1 MAIML
6 GADIGGTFTDFVAH
20 DDASG
25 QTLVWK
31 VPSVPGDPVQA
42 ILDGLAGFDGRASL
56 GHLRIGTT
64 VATNAVLERQGAVV
78 AYVTTKGFKDVPFIQ
93 RGNRKFHY
101 DMSWV
106 KPKPLC
112 LRRHCFELDERLDA
126 KGRVIQPL
134 DPAEVR
140 RVAEAIRALPEIEAV
155 AVCLLFSYLDPRH
168 ELLVK
173 RIFEELLPGHAISI
187 SFEVLPKWKEYERAS
202 TTLADAYLK
211 PVVGRRL
218 RSMRERLDGAGIK
231 APAVLIRSNGGEMTL
246 DAAAATPI
254 QLLVSGP
261 TGGVIAARHVAELAA
276 IDHLVTLDMGGT
288 STDVSTVQDRR
299 ETFTTAYEIEWGVPI
314 QIPIIDIR
322 TIGAGGGSI
331 AWIDKGGMLRVG
343 PRSAGANPGPA
354 AYGQGGGE
362 ATVTDA
368 NVVLGR
374 IDPLNFLGG
383 RMRLDAE
390 RARQAVAAVGERVGL
405 EAEAAAL
412 AILRIADNN
421 MVGALRSVL
430 IERGLDPRDFALLA
444 FGGAGP
450 LHAASLIREMGI
462 ARAVVPNHPGQ
473 FSAYGFIQTD
483 ARVDRQRTI
492 QLTSHNFPAAR
503 ARDMLAELTTQALD
517 ELKAQDYTARITV
530 HQALEMR
537 YLGQNYELEL
547 AIGEDALA
555 DGRIGALWQA
565 FHAAH
570 EARFGFSIPGE
581 PIEIVNLAVTAISA
595 TAKPEVRMLDA
606 DMPEGRPVA
615 ERPVHFAEGT
625 MPTSIYSRPSLAPN
639 QKIRG
644 PALIEE
650 AASVTV
656 VEPGQHLVVD
666 AYGHLVISAVD

>member
-1 MAIML
+1 ML

-20 DDASG
+20 DDRSSR
-25 QTLVWK
+25 TVVWK

-42 ILDGLAGFDGRASL
+42 ILEGLDGFEGRSAL

-78 AYVTTKGFKDVPFIQ
+78 AYVTTRGFRDVPFIQ

-112 LRRHCFELDERLDA
+112 QRRHCFELDERLNA
-126 KGRVIQPL
+126 KGRVIRPL
-134 DPAEVR
+134 DEAEVR
-140 RVAEAIRALPEIEAV
+140 QVAEAIRAIPEIEAV
-155 AVCLLFSYLDPRH
+155 AVCLLFSYLNPAH
-168 ELLVK
+168 ELVVK
-173 RIFEELLPGHAISI
+173 RVLEELLPDHAISI

-218 RSMRERLDGAGIK
+218 RSMRRRLDEAGIG

-246 DAAAATPI
+246 DAATTTPI

-261 TGGVIAARHVAELAA
+261 TGGVIAGRHVAELTG

-288 STDVSTVQDRR
+288 STDVSTVLDRR

-343 PRSAGANPGPA
+343 PRSAGASPGPA

-390 RARQAVAAVGERVGL
+390 AARRAVSRIGERVGL
-405 EAEAAAL
+405 DPEAAAL

-430 IERGLDPRDFALLA
+430 IERGLDPRDFVLLA

-462 ARAVVPNHPGQ
+462 GRAVVPNHPGQ

-492 QLTSHNFPAAR
+492 QLTSHDFPAAR
-503 ARDMLAELTTQALD
+503 AREMLAELTAQALA
-517 ELKAQDYTARITV
+517 ELEAQGYTDRITV

-555 DGRIGALWQA
+555 DGRIAALWQA

-581 PIEIVNLAVTAISA
+581 PIEIVNLGVTAISA
-595 TAKPEVRMLDA
+595 TAKPEVTRLDA
-606 DMPEGRPVA
+606 DMPKGRPIA

-625 MPTSIYSRPSLAPN
+625 LATAVHSRPSLAPG
-639 QKIRG
+639 QRIKG

-650 AASVTV
+650 AASVSV
-656 VEPGQHLVVD
+656 VEPGQDVVVD
-666 AYGHLVISAVD
+666 PFGHLIIGARA